1 MAERAVESTSTGY
14 VGRTVLRWIEVCVE
28 RGRERE
34 RECVCESERAN
45 FQTHYS
51 SSRPMQ
57 YPSWVHSVL
66 HRDMI
71 VSRVSLHTYADHTPF
86 PGPAFDSS
94 VAGAHC
100 LLSPGEDHLPAASFC
115 YIRLDPGRS
124 GYFTEASSLLLL
136 CYALDPFSQPSFPFL
151 STPADESGPPKSL
164 AKPVTHQNQRAF
176 TEADGGSDA
185 ISPCCHGSKAHY

>member
-1 MAERAVESTSTGY
+1 MSGGLFCSGSRF
-14 VGRTVLRWIEVCVE
+14 VLRE
-28 RGRERE
+28 GERE
-34 RECVCESERAN
+34 RESVCESERAN
-45 FQTHYS
+45 FQSHYS

-71 VSRVSLHTYADHTPF
+71 VSRVSLHTYADNTPF
-86 PGPAFDSS
+86 PWPSIRFIRGRSS
-94 VAGAHC
+94 
-100 LLSPGEDHLPAASFC
+100 LPAEPWRRPSTC
-115 YIRLDPGRS
+115 RQ
-124 GYFTEASSLLLL
+124 LLLYPPGPRTIGILRRGIIAPPTML
-136 CYALDPFSQPSFPFL
+136 CSGPLQSTKFPIPFHPGGRVWPS
-151 STPADESGPPKSL
+151 DESSPPTSL